1 MAESCLT
8 TAGVPDDRRRS
19 KYPMINVEDAIVHV
33 LQNTSALPLE
43 NVPLMDACGRVVAS
57 DIAANDPFPS
67 FRASTMDG
75 YAVLANREAGIYP
88 VQQRIHAGDASEK
101 SEALKPGNVVYITT
115 GAMVP
120 EGADAVVKIEDT
132 TNGEIS
138 SNIAE
143 ETKVEIMVKVPV
155 GANIRQIGCDIQAG
169 VTNLTRLLS
178 SILNFAVSFN
188 SSAYKVPSKV
198 VNI

>member
-1 MAESCLT
+1 
-8 TAGVPDDRRRS
+8 
-19 KYPMINVEDAIVHV
+19 MINVEDAIVHV

-43 NVPLMDACGRVVAS
+43 DVPLMDACGRVVAS
-57 DIAANDPFPS
+57 DVAANNPFPS

-120 EGADAVVKIEDT
+120 EDANAVVKIEDT
-132 TNGEIS
+132 INGEIS

-143 ETKVEIMVKVPV
+143 ETKVEIMVEVPV

-169 VTNLTRLLS
+169 VSNLTGVLTSNLIVVLS
-178 SILNFAVSFN
+178 SI
-188 SSAYKVPSKV
+188 
-198 VNI
+198 